1 MATIFSSL
9 ARSSITKCGTIR
21 SPIALNIVKRFS
33 SSANELEKAK
43 QMLNQLREDPGN
55 DIKLKLYGLYKQVK
69 DTTLYIHIYEKSNMP
84 FPYMLYLFCK
94 RAFRG
99 TKPEESFGYRSLFFL
114 LFLSFIFFST
124 GPDNCSGNSTLHQ

>member
-9 ARSSITKCGTIR
+9 ARWSISKCGTIR

-69 DTTLYIHIYEKSNMP
+69 DTTLYIHVYDKSKIP
-84 FPYMLYLFCK
+84 FPTCYAYSVK
-94 RAFRG
+94 
-99 TKPEESFGYRSLFFL
+99 SL
-114 LFLSFIFFST
+114 
-124 GPDNCSGNSTLHQ
+124 